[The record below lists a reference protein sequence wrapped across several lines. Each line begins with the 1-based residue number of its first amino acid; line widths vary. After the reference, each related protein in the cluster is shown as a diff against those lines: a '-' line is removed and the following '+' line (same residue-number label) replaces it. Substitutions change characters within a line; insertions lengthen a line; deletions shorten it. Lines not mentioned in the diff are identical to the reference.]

1 MLREAVGGEDP
12 VMIRNDDRE
21 HKTNNAA
28 EWLALREA
36 LQHAKEHHAKE
47 PVLIHMDSRLVVNQ
61 FNGRWATRVAHLHRL
76 RTQCRE
82 LAVGLKWVAV
92 VWRPRLELVKRVG
105 H

>member
-1 MLREAVGGEDP
+1 MLREEVNGEGP
-12 VMIRNDDRE
+12 VLIRKGDRA

-36 LQHAKEHHAKE
+36 LRHAKAHHSDM
-47 PVLIHMDSRLVVNQ
+47 PVLIHMDSLLVVNQ

-82 LAVGLKWVAV
+82 LAAEIKWVAV
-92 VWRPRLELVKRVG
+92 LWRPRVELVKRVG